1 MKSRLFV
8 ALVTAISVCTLL
20 QGCRT
25 LPRLDAV
32 PPALTEQAVIP
43 GIPNARFWLDRD
55 LNPFIQ
61 SVVEDFKRERDALA
75 ISNGAKPVLAP
86 IYILG
91 ISGGGDDGPFAA
103 GLLAGWSV
111 HGDRPPFKIVT
122 GISAGALIAPFA
134 FLGPQYDDVI
144 RRVATSVKRENI
156 FHFRNSLAGL
166 ASDGMA
172 DSKPLARL
180 VAQYVTP
187 ELLEEIAREFAKGR
201 VLEIGTT
208 DLDAGRAVTWNMGA
222 IASRRSPEALNL
234 FRNIMIAS
242 ASIPG
247 AVSPVMIDVQVNGKP
262 YQEMHVD
269 GGVITQVF
277 LYPSRILPE
286 LAKATGTPLQRVVHA
301 YVIRNG
307 RLEPEW
313 SQTPRRTLSVG
324 GRAISSLI
332 EREGI
337 SDINQIYETAR
348 QDQVNLNLAYIGADF
363 DAKPHARFD
372 TVYMKRLFDYGY
384 QAAAHGYAWQKAPP
398 SAP

>member
-1 MKSRLFV
+1 
-8 ALVTAISVCTLL
+8 
-20 QGCRT
+20 
-25 LPRLDAV
+25 
-32 PPALTEQAVIP
+32 
-43 GIPNARFWLDRD
+43 
-55 LNPFIQ
+55 
-61 SVVEDFKRERDALA
+61 
-75 ISNGAKPVLAP
+75 
-86 IYILG
+86 
-91 ISGGGDDGPFAA
+91 
-103 GLLAGWSV
+103 
-111 HGDRPPFKIVT
+111 
-122 GISAGALIAPFA
+122 
-134 FLGPQYDDVI
+134 
-144 RRVATSVKRENI
+144 
-156 FHFRNSLAGL
+156 
-166 ASDGMA
+166 
-172 DSKPLARL
+172 
-180 VAQYVTP
+180 
-187 ELLEEIAREFAKGR
+187 
-201 VLEIGTT
+201 
-208 DLDAGRAVTWNMGA
+208 
-222 IASRRSPEALNL
+222 
-234 FRNIMIAS
+234 
-242 ASIPG
+242 
-247 AVSPVMIDVQVNGKP
+247 VQVNGKP

>member
-8 ALVTAISVCTLL
+8 ALFTAMSVCTLL

-55 LNPFIQ
+55 LTPFIQ
-61 SVVEDFKRERDALA
+61 SVVEDFKRERNALA

-111 HGDRPPFKIVT
+111 HGDRPQFKIVT

-134 FLGPQYDDVI
+134 FLGTQYDDVI

-384 QAAAHGYAWQKAPP
+384 QAAAHGYPWQKAPP